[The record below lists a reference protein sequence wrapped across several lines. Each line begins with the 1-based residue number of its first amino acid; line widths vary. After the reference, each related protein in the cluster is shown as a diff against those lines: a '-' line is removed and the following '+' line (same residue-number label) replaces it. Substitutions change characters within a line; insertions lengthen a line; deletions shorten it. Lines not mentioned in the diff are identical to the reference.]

1 MKFEINKSELAK
13 ALNVG
18 GSLAGSGKTTIA
30 ILSTAKFD
38 VTENSLKVTSSNI
51 ETEVASEVQVVS
63 SDGAF
68 SVSSLN
74 RLQSC
79 CRAYRTRQWKL
90 SLWIALHL
98 WCAISVARCRFPT
111 RKPMSSLCRRR
122 LMMRC
127 KSSLTPILL

>member
-1 MKFEINKSELAK
+1 MKFEISKSELAK

-30 ILSTAKFD
+30 ILSNAKFD

-68 SVSSLN
+68 SFCVEPKPLTELLSSI
-74 RLQSC
+74 QD
-79 CRAYRTRQWKL
+79 
-90 SLWIALHL
+90 
-98 WCAISVARCRFPT
+98 
-111 RKPMSSLCRRR
+111 
-122 LMMRC
+122 
-127 KSSLTPILL
+127 